1 MRRLQRGPAML
12 FFFFFMVSV
21 FLTGYYHLPKTTVK
35 NHQVEKKSLS
45 YEVLKEDVD
54 LAAHY
59 YKSVGKKSDSS
70 YKRVTFTIKKN
81 EKVLGYNIGKT
92 QSFSKYLKLVGPKS
106 KDMIGK
112 VEATKVA
119 YTLVLSG
126 DLVQVIDNKTNQSYT
141 LIDNARLA
149 YRRVPYYMTD
159 ETNSEVTYLRNGVKK
174 TESIA
179 VFKDALEDINIS
191 KNVFERTE
199 STSENTGQ
207 E

>member
-1 MRRLQRGPAML
+1 
-12 FFFFFMVSV
+12 
-21 FLTGYYHLPKTTVK
+21 
-35 NHQVEKKSLS
+35 
-45 YEVLKEDVD
+45 
-54 LAAHY
+54 
-59 YKSVGKKSDSS
+59 
-70 YKRVTFTIKKN
+70 
-81 EKVLGYNIGKT
+81 
-92 QSFSKYLKLVGPKS
+92 
-106 KDMIGK
+106 MIGK

>member
-12 FFFFFMVSV
+12 FLTILMVSV

-141 LIDNARLA
+141 LIDNAFVPDYRSAFLQSILLA
-149 YRRVPYYMTD
+149 KAT
-159 ETNSEVTYLRNGVKK
+159 GVG
-174 TESIA
+174 E
-179 VFKDALEDINIS
+179 KDILKSKDDIDS
-191 KNVFERTE
+191 FFLD
-199 STSENTGQ
+199 
-207 E
+207 